1 MRLPGW
7 SKRAA
12 LIAGAVACLASAVLF
27 AVLAADVAAW
37 HTALPAD
44 DVRYR
49 VDPEQEGLW
58 APELRASWLDVGTLL
73 GVHDDVEFRDA
84 VRALRTA
91 RLDDAFVSDPETA
104 VLRNGAHALLQGV
117 ATGDDDPSRAS
128 RAAGLLGVLG
138 LARLVTETQDRE
150 VLLGATIATLRAA
163 VELDASNDE
172 AKYNLEL
179 ALQRA
184 RGLDISEAAG
194 GRNAAP
200 GGQGQRGAGAGD
212 PGGGY

>member
-1 MRLPGW
+1 LVV
-7 SKRAA
+7 
-12 LIAGAVACLASAVLF
+12 GAVACVVSAAQL

-37 HTALPAD
+37 RTTLPAD

-49 VDPEQEGLW
+49 VDPEREGLW
-58 APELRASWLDVGTLL
+58 APELRAPWLQAGTLL

-84 VRALRTA
+84 VRALRAA
-91 RLDDAFVSDPETA
+91 RLEEAIVSDPETA
-104 VLRNGAHALLQGV
+104 VLRNVAHALLQGV
-117 ATGDDDPSRAS
+117 AIGDEDRSRAS

-138 LARLVTETQDRE
+138 LARLVTETQDRD

-200 GGQGQRGAGAGD
+200 GGQGMKGAGAGE

>member
-1 MRLPGW
+1 MTLPAW

-12 LIAGAVACLASAVLF
+12 LLVGAVACLVSAALL

-37 HTALPAD
+37 RTALPAD

-49 VDPEQEGLW
+49 IDPEQEGLW
-58 APELRASWLDVGTLL
+58 APELRAPWLRAGTLL
-73 GVHDDVEFRDA
+73 GVRDDVVFRGA
-84 VRALRTA
+84 VQALRLA
-91 RLDDAFVSDPETA
+91 RLDDPIVSDPETA
-104 VLRNGAHALLQGV
+104 VLRNVAHVLLQGV
-117 ATGDDDPSRAS
+117 ATDDDDPSRAS
-128 RAAGLLGVLG
+128 RAAGLVGVLG

-150 VLLGATIATLRAA
+150 VLLGSTIANLRAA
-163 VELDASNDE
+163 LELDPSNDE

-184 RGLDISEAAG
+184 RGLDVPEAAG

-200 GGQGQRGAGAGD
+200 GGQGVKGAGAGD